1 MEIRPVVFASESEIG
16 RNRLLFLDRHA
27 ADSGTV
33 SKNEAYRST
42 CRLFHCGLIDRTAT
56 LNLGFHVDIVDPLEN
71 VLRHAPVSGDFAQ
84 ICGARAESIVD
95 EAIARDRQIQL
106 LWSGGIDSTVAF
118 IAMHKAA
125 TTRNCQSRIQVL
137 CSSDSVAEYRSF
149 FFEHIWNKYE
159 VQAVGFPVSSYLNAD
174 SLIVTGEHGDQL
186 FGSDF
191 LKPYVTNGLAF
202 EAWQKVLPFVFAAH
216 EVRDAEAKMVV
227 DYLSPLMAAC
237 PVDIVTL
244 FDFFWWLNFATK
256 WQAVTLR
263 IPANSDNP
271 AAVFKATRH
280 FFRDRDFERWSLFSH
295 HRKRLEAWSEYK
307 LPAKQFIFDFT
318 GDNEYFN
325 SKEKEQSL
333 RLVFAGEPEWRKEEK
348 RKREANDPKKTDR
361 SQPEFPTGVGRV
373 LTSDFTTAF
382 VQPVLS

>member
-56 LNLGFHVDIVDPLEN
+56 LDPGFQVDIVDPLEN
-71 VLRHAPVSGDFAQ
+71 VLGPTPASGNFAQ
-84 ICGARAESIVD
+84 ICAARAESIVD
-95 EAIARDRQIQL
+95 EAIASDRKIQL

-125 TTRNCQSRIQVL
+125 KTRNARSRIQVL
-137 CSSDSVAEYRSF
+137 CSLDSVAEYRSF
-149 FFEHIWNKYE
+149 FFEHIWSMYE
-159 VQAVGFPVSSYLNAD
+159 VQAVGFPVSSYLNPDA
-174 SLIVTGEHGDQL
+174 LIVTGEHGDQL

-191 LKPYVTNGLAF
+191 LKPYVANGLAF
-202 EAWQKVLPFVFAAH
+202 EAWQKVLPFVFATH
-216 EVRDAEAKMVV
+216 EIRDAEAKSIV
-227 DYLSPLMAAC
+227 DYLSPLMEAC
-237 PVDIVTL
+237 PVDIATL

-256 WQAVTLR
+256 WQSVTLR
-263 IPANSDNP
+263 IPANSDDP
-271 AAVFKATRH
+271 AAVFDTTRH
-280 FFRDRDFERWSLFSH
+280 FFRDIEFQHWSLFSH
-295 HRKRLEAWSEYK
+295 ERKRLEAWCEYK

-348 RKREANDPKKTDR
+348 KKREAIDPKKADR
-361 SQPEFPTGVGRV
+361 SRPALAEY
-373 LTSDFTTAF
+373 
-382 VQPVLS
+382 